1 MLSLC
6 NFRNFRQPDSWKLLL
21 LVFIDLSLGLGVEYY
36 SHASIPIPIATPSE
50 ANPTCAFST

>member
-21 LVFIDLSLGLGVEYY
+21 LVFIGLGLGVGVEYY
-36 SHASIPIPIATPSE
+36 SHASIPIATPSV
-50 ANPTCAFST
+50 ANSTCALST